1 MFHSIA
7 SIFNTIQHM
16 SRIDKKM
23 SSLRIVSY
31 VLQKQN
37 ESQEAVPF
45 FKTSFNDLILVFWK
59 VAEQYCPD
67 GLVFDESS
75 TAFAKCSFPFR

>member
-1 MFHSIA
+1 MPWTYEKI
-7 SIFNTIQHM
+7 
-16 SRIDKKM
+16 
-23 SSLRIVSY
+23 SSLRIVLY
-31 VLQKQN
+31 GLQKQK

-45 FKTSFNDLILVFWK
+45 IKTSFIDLLLVYWQ